1 MENTKEMTLQ
11 EIQEK
16 LGCKIKIVDEKA
28 KFKLATVETGKTF
41 KAGKFE
47 FVALEHFSKTTAVV
61 LKSCWKK
68 GPFDSKSNDYSA
80 SDIRLDLNNDFY
92 NQLAEIVGKE
102 NIIKHA
108 VDLTSDDGRKEY
120 ETCMDY
126 ISLLTCNQYRK
137 YVSILDQYNPKQW
150 WWLVTPYSTL
160 KDYSSLVRCV
170 DSIGALLNGDC
181 YYGYYVVRPFC
192 ILKSDI
198 FVSE

>member
-28 KFKLATVETGKTF
+28 KFKLATVEAGKTF

-47 FVALEHFSKTTAVV
+47 FVALEQFSNTTAVV
-61 LKSCWKK
+61 LKDCWKD
-68 GPFDSKSNDYSA
+68 GAFDNDSNDYSV
-80 SDIRLDLNNDFY
+80 SDIREDLNNDFY

-102 NIIKHA
+102 NIIQHTI
-108 VDLTSDDGRKEY
+108 DLTSDDGRKEY
-120 ETCMDY
+120 GTCMDY
-126 ISLLTCNQYRK
+126 ISLLTCDQYRK
-137 YVSILDQYNPKQW
+137 YVNVLDKYNPKQW
-150 WWLVTPYSTL
+150 WWLATPDSTL
-160 KDYSSLVRCV
+160 EEYNSLVRCV
-170 DSIGALLNGDC
+170 GNFGALIGDGC
-181 YYGYYVVRPFC
+181 YYYDGVRPFC

>member
-28 KFKLATVETGKTF
+28 KVKLADVEVGKSF
-41 KAGKFE
+41 KVGNLE
-47 FVALEHFSKTTAVV
+47 FVTLEHFPKTTAVI
-61 LKSCWKK
+61 LKDFWKK
-68 GPFDSKSNDYSA
+68 AQFESDSNDYRS
-80 SDIRLDLNNDFY
+80 SDIRKDLNKNFY
-92 NQLAEIVGKE
+92 NQLSEIVGKE

-108 VDLTSDDGRKEY
+108 VDLTSDDGRKDYKE
-120 ETCMDY
+120 CMDY

-137 YVSILDQYNPKQW
+137 YVSILDKYNPKQW
-150 WWLVTPYSTL
+150 WWLATPYSTL
-160 KDYSSLVRCV
+160 KDYSSPVRCV
-170 DSIGALLNGDC
+170 SNFGALFDVLCD
-181 YYGYYVVRPFC
+181 YYGGVRPFC

>member
-47 FVALEHFSKTTAVV
+47 FVALEHFSKTTVVV
-61 LKSCWKK
+61 LKDSWKK
-68 GPFDSKSNDYSA
+68 APYDSDSNDYRE
-80 SDIRLDLNNDFY
+80 SDIREDLNNDFY
-92 NQLAEIVGKE
+92 NQLVEIVGKE
-102 NIIKHA
+102 NIIKHI

-137 YVSILDQYNPKQW
+137 YVNILDKYNPKQW
-150 WWLVTPYSTL
+150 WWLATPYSTL

-170 DSIGALLNGDC
+170 YYDGTLYDVNC
-181 YYGYYVVRPFC
+181 NNYYGVRPFC

>member
-1 MENTKEMTLQ
+1 MKNTKEMTLQ

-28 KFKLATVETGKTF
+28 KFKLAEVEDGKTF

-47 FVALEHFSKTTAVV
+47 FVALEQLPNATAVV
-61 LKSCWKK
+61 LKDCWKD
-68 GPFDSKSNDYSA
+68 GIFDSDSNNFNE
-80 SDIRLDLNNDFY
+80 SDIRKDLNTDFY

-102 NIIKHA
+102 NIIKHR

-120 ETCMDY
+120 ETCTDY
-126 ISLLTCNQYRK
+126 ISLLTCDQYRK
-137 YVSILDQYNPKQW
+137 YVNILDKYNPKQW
-150 WWLVTPYSTL
+150 WWLATPYSTPHRG
-160 KDYSSLVRCV
+160 YSSLVRCV
-170 DSIGALLNGDC
+170 DNGDTLDDVNC
-181 YYGYYVVRPFC
+181 NLISGVRPFC